1 MNNPADE
8 ISQAIKRSVMENER
22 KVGSSYFH
30 HAQASADDDR
40 GGRFAA
46 VNPTS
51 VTGST
56 PASQYPRQPATPPW
70 SHDPC
75 GLEPSL
81 GYVIDQQEAV
91 GEPHE
96 IAASLASTSVDAGD
110 SDGPTEDRTEA
121 VRSVT
126 ANKGKV

>member
-1 MNNPADE
+1 MIDDKG
-8 ISQAIKRSVMENER
+8 ISQREKREVLDNDR
-22 KVGSSYFH
+22 KVSSSYFH
-30 HAQASADDDR
+30 HARAAADDER
-40 GGRFAA
+40 QGRFAA

-56 PASQYPRQPATPPW
+56 PASQYPRQPATSPW

-110 SDGPTEDRTEA
+110 GPTEDRTEA